1 MDVTVTMA
9 CFCIEKGGIFES
21 HTPPPSSTRYGMK
34 KMWFVPPDGTD
45 AIHEARSWVFVRVEK
60 LG

>member
-9 CFCIEKGGIFES
+9 CFCIEKRGIFES

-45 AIHEARSWVFVRVEK
+45 AIHEARS
-60 LG
+60 